1 MEEKTNISAQELD
14 ELYAAWGT
22 TREEHLAKMKKLIA
36 RKSAEAHKR
45 LAEAEA
51 AKQLAEIVELA
62 EPAEKRAAAKPKETV
77 IKLVLTKDEVASIED
92 QVAQFLK
99 ERVAKSIAHK
109 EKPARG
115 RLKRHHL
122 FGKPSREYATKE
134 RQEIAAEQ
142 YKNLVALLK
151 EQRPEMFSSKLV
163 AKRHTRGETMMKFN
177 PKNQEATAIVDIN
190 TKTLEGLIAAQIIP
204 DGVADRIIASHG
216 GLKLGRSKAA
226 KGPRYAQK
234 PRSSKGR
241 RKR

>member
-45 LAEAEA
+45 LDEAEA
-51 AKQLAEIVELA
+51 AKQSAEIVELA

-99 ERVAKSIAHK
+99 ERIA
-109 EKPARG
+109 
-115 RLKRHHL
+115 
-122 FGKPSREYATKE
+122 KPSREYATKE
-134 RQEIAAEQ
+134 RQKIAAEQ
-142 YKNLVALLK
+142 YMNLVAQLK
-151 EQRPEMFSSKLV
+151 EQLPETTTGLV
-163 AKRHTRGETMMKFN
+163 AKRRTRGESMMILKSKTKE
-177 PKNQEATAIVDIN
+177 PTTVVDID

-204 DGVADRIIASHG
+204 EGVADRIIAEHG
-216 GLKLGRSKAA
+216 GLKRGRSNAA
-226 KGPRYAQK
+226 KGPKYAQK
-234 PRSSKGR
+234 SRSSKGR

>member
-45 LAEAEA
+45 LDEAEA
-51 AKQLAEIVELA
+51 AKQSAEIVELA

-99 ERVAKSIAHK
+99 ERIAKSIAHK
-109 EKPARG
+109 EKPAKG
-115 RLKRHHL
+115 RLKRHRL

-134 RQEIAAEQ
+134 RQKIAAEQ
-142 YKNLVALLK
+142 YMNLVAQLK
-151 EQRPEMFSSKLV
+151 EQLPETTTGLV
-163 AKRHTRGETMMKFN
+163 AKRRTRGESMMILKSKTKE
-177 PKNQEATAIVDIN
+177 PTTVVDID

-204 DGVADRIIASHG
+204 EGVADRIIAEHG
-216 GLKLGRSKAA
+216 GLKRGRSNAA
-226 KGPRYAQK
+226 KGPKYAQK
-234 PRSSKGR
+234 SRSSKGR

>member
-45 LAEAEA
+45 LDEAEA
-51 AKQLAEIVELA
+51 AKQSAEIVELA

-99 ERVAKSIAHK
+99 ERIA
-109 EKPARG
+109 
-115 RLKRHHL
+115 
-122 FGKPSREYATKE
+122 KPSREYATKE
-134 RQEIAAEQ
+134 RQKIAAEQ
-142 YKNLVALLK
+142 YMNLVAQLK
-151 EQRPEMFSSKLV
+151 EQRPETTTGLV
-163 AKRHTRGETMMKFN
+163 AKRRTRGESMMILK
-177 PKNQEATAIVDIN
+177 PKTKEPTTVVDID

-204 DGVADRIIASHG
+204 EGVADRIIAEHG
-216 GLKLGRSKAA
+216 GLKRGRSNAA
-226 KGPRYAQK
+226 KGPKYAQK
-234 PRSSKGR
+234 SRSSKGR